1 MGRNGQGLLQG
12 ALDPGAHRKEGQVA
26 PGANGPGAACPPWSL
41 RVSPLS
47 HLMVCL
53 PVHPSCS
60 RLNPNPKEPTA
71 LGAAIGVRPRDWPRA
86 PVRGHVFTL
95 VQSVPSEAC
104 GRDHYSTKGT
114 WARLPGR
121 GSWAAFA
128 GEARLQGVIEVL
140 FLAQGMST
148 GK

>member
-1 MGRNGQGLLQG
+1 MALARLALHGL
-12 ALDPGAHRKEGQVA
+12 
-26 PGANGPGAACPPWSL
+26 S
-41 RVSPLS
+41 VSPPSPISWSAYLFIR
-47 HLMVCL
+47 LA
-53 PVHPSCS
+53 PDSCS
-60 RLNPNPKEPTA
+60 SSGHRLNPNPKEPTA
-71 LGAAIGVRPRDWPRA
+71 PGAAIGVRPRDWPRA

-104 GRDHYSTKGT
+104 GRDHYSAKGT

-140 FLAQGMST
+140 FLAQGMLEMST